1 MIHVTYKDLLEFAK
15 EQDPQAL
22 VEMIESNSEDSCGCL
37 MVQYGRAKFGESEF
51 RCGCTNW
58 WNKEGDKTFAVLE
71 ANIFCT
77 GLRGGSTYTYSQVVE
92 KLEEYLE
99 GDKGTPV

>member
-37 MVQYGRAKFGESEF
+37 MVQYGRVKFGEPEF
-51 RCGCTNW
+51 TCGCTSW
-58 WNKEGDKTFAVLE
+58 VSCEDDKTIALLE
-71 ANIFCT
+71 DSIFCT
-77 GLRGGSTYTYSQVVE
+77 GLKGGGTYTYGQVVE
-92 KLEEYLE
+92 KLESIISMYE
-99 GDKGTPV
+99 VH